1 MGIVDQKEELF
12 ENILRLRRAGR
23 DVPRNEDISLVRAAL
38 ERQLGPTVS
47 KRLAARLLGISHTA
61 LDRWIK
67 AGDIPLVY
75 SAGGRREVPVPALLE
90 LREATDAQ
98 RAGGSYRYVLAA
110 TIARQHEAADNLD
123 LPEFGQAV
131 RRDGHA
137 RARDRGLAYHR
148 TLAQQLRA
156 SMVDEA
162 RHVLLRWR
170 QEGRIDPHYA
180 DRWERLLARP
190 LPELRRALLDE
201 SQEGDD
207 LRQNSPF
214 AGLLTEPERLR
225 ILREVV

>member
-23 DVPRNEDISLVRAAL
+23 DVARNEDISLVRAAL

-61 LDRWIK
+61 LDRWTK
-67 AGDIPLVY
+67 TGDIPLVY
-75 SAGGRREVPVPALLE
+75 SASGRREVPVPALLE
-90 LREATDAQ
+90 IREATDDQ
-98 RAGGSYRYVLAA
+98 RAGGSSRYVLTA

-123 LPEFGQAV
+123 LPEFRQAV

-137 RARDRGLAYHR
+137 RARDRALAYHR
-148 TLAQQLRA
+148 AVAQQLRA
-156 SMVDEA
+156 PMVDEA
-162 RHVLLRWR
+162 RHVLARWR
-170 QEGRIDPHYA
+170 QEGRIDPRYA
-180 DRWERLLARP
+180 DGWERMLASP

-214 AGLLTEPERLR
+214 AGLVSEAERVR